1 MLPSYF
7 LFFCKTQ
14 LNCISDSTTTES
26 LVESYDAYLQ
36 AYWHSQW
43 HSCTAV
49 ISIAGTLAQRQI
61 KVRHL
66 SMDSVNQMS
75 EIKTSSN
82 DNANIA
88 QPRKRTTSTG
98 SSSYRNRSRSGSGSS
113 SRSRTRSR
121 WGSGISV
128 FKDSSNSD
136 RKTSLLDRPRPNSI
150 AGQARS
156 KSDGTL
162 LFNNSSES
170 TSISISSASSRPS
183 IISRSKSIG
192 SSSLPQNRTRTPSA
206 RSAWSFN
213 HYH

>member
-1 MLPSYF
+1 M
-7 LFFCKTQ
+7 
-14 LNCISDSTTTES
+14 
-26 LVESYDAYLQ
+26 
-36 AYWHSQW
+36 
-43 HSCTAV
+43 
-49 ISIAGTLAQRQI
+49 
-61 KVRHL
+61 RHL
-66 SMDSVNQMS
+66 SMNSVNPMS
-75 EIKTSSN
+75 EIKTSSSN

-98 SSSYRNRSRSGSGSS
+98 SSSYSNRSRSGSGSWS
-113 SRSRTRSR
+113 SRTRR
-121 WGSGISV
+121 RRDSGISV

-192 SSSLPQNRTRTPSA
+192 SSSLPQNRARTPSA
-206 RSAWSFN
+206 RSAWNFF
-213 HYH
+213 HYR